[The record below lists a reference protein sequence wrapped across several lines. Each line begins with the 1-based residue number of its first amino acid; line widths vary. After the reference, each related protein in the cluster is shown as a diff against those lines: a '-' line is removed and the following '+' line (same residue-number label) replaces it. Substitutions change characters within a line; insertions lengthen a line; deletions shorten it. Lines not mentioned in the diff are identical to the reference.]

1 MFSSSPQC
9 RRIPSRLLMG
19 LLLAGSVFL
28 LNGCAPIPPEGVT
41 PGLKTVEQYETRDS
55 FKAPQRNWPA
65 EDWWTA
71 YHDSQLDALVEEGLA
86 NSPSMTVAAA
96 RFRHA
101 QAMTGVAASAL
112 YPQAYGEAQAGTQ
125 KISQNY
131 SLPPQFAPH
140 GTHGFGSMGLDF
152 NWELDFFGKNRSAL
166 EAAISAEEAAAAD
179 FAQARLMIA
188 SAIAV
193 EYGELA
199 HLFYTKDTVSSIM
212 KVRRQ
217 NLSLFNLRYQH
228 GLDTLTAVKQA
239 EARLAES
246 EQELIAIDERIGLQ
260 RNRLAALMGAGPDRG
275 LAINRPVLN
284 LKAGYSLPAEL
295 KMSLLG
301 RRPDITAARLRVES
315 MVSRI
320 EHQKA
325 EFYPDVN
332 LTAFIG
338 YQAGISKIFK
348 SGSDYY
354 GIAPAINLPI
364 FTAGRLSAQLE
375 GVRAEYAEAVG
386 LYNQTLTNALQE
398 ISDAV
403 VSQRQ
408 LVAQL
413 EKNRL
418 AVDAAREAHR
428 LVQNRYKGGLANYLA
443 VLSAEETLLQTLRTQ
458 ADLRARVYTLDV
470 AMVKALG
477 GGYEKPVTAD
487 RPTTEKH

>member
-1 MFSSSPQC
+1 MFPSDFRHWC
-9 RRIPSRLLMG
+9 IPSRLLMMSALISG
-19 LLLAGSVFL
+19 IVL
-28 LNGCAPIPPEGVT
+28 LNGCAPIPPKGMT
-41 PGLKTVEQYETRDS
+41 PELKTVDQYETQTS
-55 FKAPQRNWPA
+55 FQAPQQDWPTGNWW
-65 EDWWTA
+65 EN
-71 YHDSQLDALVEEGLA
+71 YHDAQLDSLIAEGLA
-86 NSPSMTVAAA
+86 NSPSITVAAA

-101 QAMTGVAASAL
+101 QAMTGVAGSAL
-112 YPQAYGEAQAGTQ
+112 YPQVYGEAQAGTQ

-131 SLPPQFAPH
+131 TIPPQFAPH
-140 GTHGFGSMGLDF
+140 GTHGFASMGLDF
-152 NWELDFFGKNRSAL
+152 NWELDFFGKNRAAL
-166 EAAISAEEAAAAD
+166 EAAISTEEAAAAD

-188 SAIAV
+188 TSIAV

-212 KVRRQ
+212 KIRQQ
-217 NLSLFNLRYQH
+217 NLSLFRQRHQH

-246 EQELIAIDERIGLQ
+246 ETELLAIDERIGLQ
-260 RNRLAALMGAGPDRG
+260 RNKLAALMGAGPDRG
-275 LAINRPVLN
+275 LAVSRPALD

-301 RRPDITAARLRVES
+301 RRPDIAAARLRVES
-315 MVSRI
+315 MVSQI
-320 EHQKA
+320 ERQKA

-332 LTAFIG
+332 LSAFIG
-338 YQAGISKIFK
+338 YQAGIAKVFK

-354 GIAPAINLPI
+354 GVVPAINLPI

-375 GVRAEYAEAVG
+375 GVRAGYAEAVG
-386 LYNQTLTNALQE
+386 LYNQTLTNAFQE
-398 ISDAV
+398 ISDAL

-428 LVQNRYKGGLANYLA
+428 LVHNRYKGGLANYLA
-443 VLSAEETLLQTLRTQ
+443 VLSAEETLLQTLRVQ
-458 ADLRARVYTLDV
+458 ADLRAKIFIMDV

-477 GGYEKPVTAD
+477 GGYEKPPTVD
-487 RPTTEKH
+487 RPDAEKY